1 MGFDDRVPTPSEQLD
16 MTGLLSA
23 ALDDGA
29 FALSTGLIYPPSSFG
44 RTDELIDLA
53 EVLRGT
59 GAYYASHVRGEADT
73 LMAAITEALE
83 IGRRADVPVHLSHH
97 KAQGRRNWGKVRESL
112 DLVDQVRSEGRDV
125 TLDAYPY
132 AAGST
137 TLTAVLP
144 GWVLDGGIATMLS
157 ALGDPRVRR
166 QLVAEMSG
174 DGAPPEDLNWQGFDV
189 ATIMLSFVPEGPNKR
204 YEHLLLEDVAARRGE
219 EPVETALHLIESE
232 AGQVQI
238 ITFSMAE
245 EDVRRVIRHPAVAI
259 ASDGWILS
267 PEALGTPHPRN
278 YGTFARVLGA
288 YVREQ
293 HLLDLEDAVRK
304 MTSLPAGR
312 LGRRDLG
319 RVEPGCV
326 ADLVVFDAAT
336 VSDRA
341 TFDEPHQFCT
351 GVEHVVVNGQL
362 VIESGRDTGA
372 SPGRVLRRGRE

>member
-1 MGFDDRVPTPSEQLD
+1 
-16 MTGLLSA
+16 
-23 ALDDGA
+23 
-29 FALSTGLIYPPSSFG
+29 
-44 RTDELIDLA
+44 
-53 EVLRGT
+53 
-59 GAYYASHVRGEADT
+59 
-73 LMAAITEALE
+73 
-83 IGRRADVPVHLSHH
+83 
-97 KAQGRRNWGKVRESL
+97 
-112 DLVDQVRSEGRDV
+112 
-125 TLDAYPY
+125 
-132 AAGST
+132 
-137 TLTAVLP
+137 
-144 GWVLDGGIATMLS
+144 MLS

-189 ATIMLSFVPEGPNKR
+189 ATIMLSLVPEGPNKR